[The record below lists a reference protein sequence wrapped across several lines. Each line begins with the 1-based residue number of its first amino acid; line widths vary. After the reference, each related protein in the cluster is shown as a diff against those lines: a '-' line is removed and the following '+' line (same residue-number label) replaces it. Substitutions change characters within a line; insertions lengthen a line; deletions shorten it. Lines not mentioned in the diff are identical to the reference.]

1 MPAPLIVVA
10 PTIVRFTMQGDI
22 NSRSCYNLVD
32 VSIDEFAVSRAL
44 AVTDLASRMPKVWQ
58 QNIVTALGG
67 WYTFHGASWMDLDS
81 EDGITGFQG
90 PDLSVGTVGGT
101 GGSLHTPNTTALIHK
116 QTSSR
121 RNARNGR
128 MYLGPILETDCD
140 DGGVLSTGC
149 KTRMTTAASGFKT
162 AVAALS
168 TPILATVAW
177 RVVHVESKGEPDA
190 EFPAGRPLT
199 WNSSTISGVSCDA
212 KAATQ
217 RRRMR

>member
-1 MPAPLIVVA
+1 VPEPLVVVA

-22 NSRSCYNLVD
+22 NGRNCYNLVD
-32 VSIDEFAVSRAL
+32 VSLDEFVVSRETAVS
-44 AVTDLASRMPKVWQ
+44 DLAGRMPKVWQ
-58 QNIVTALGG
+58 TTIVGALGG
-67 WYTFHGASWMDLDS
+67 WYSFHGASWMDLDS

-90 PDLSVGTVGGT
+90 PDLSSPVLGGT
-101 GGSLHTPNTTALIHK
+101 GGSLHTPNTAALIHK

-149 KTRMTTAASGFKT
+149 KTRFTTAAAAFRT
-162 AVAALS
+162 AIIALG
-168 TPILATVAW
+168 TPILASIAW
-177 RVVHVESKGEPDA
+177 RVVHVESKGEPDDD
-190 EFPAGRPLT
+190 FPGGRPLT
-199 WNSSTISGVSCDA
+199 WNSSTVSGVTCDA